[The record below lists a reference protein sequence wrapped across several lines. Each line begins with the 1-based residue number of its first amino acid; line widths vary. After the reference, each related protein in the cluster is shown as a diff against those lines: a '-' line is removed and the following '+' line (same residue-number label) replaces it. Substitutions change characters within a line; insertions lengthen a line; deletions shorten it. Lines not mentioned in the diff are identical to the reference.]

1 MNELNR
7 KVIHIVH
14 WERSGIFSVA
24 NELAA
29 QGLENGHSHAVR
41 VIRKQK
47 GYWDI
52 FLSLFRMAS
61 IFFEI
66 IFKQKNLYHAHSFLP
81 FMFLYLITGKGAV
94 TFHNLYPFFSSASKK
109 DKIKRDL
116 IRKLFATK
124 SISSS
129 SVGKAVA
136 DAVQR
141 HLGITS
147 VVIFNGLMVERY
159 HFSVPGK
166 KTILGAAG
174 RLDDQKN
181 FEALVVAFSRCK
193 CDGVQL
199 HIAGEGVKRSVLE
212 LLIKQHGLENNV
224 FLLGHQGDMPAFYAS
239 IDAFICSSLYEG
251 FGIVLAEA
259 ILSGKPVISTNV
271 GIAVDLEAI
280 SIIRSG
286 FEIDDLASAIDQWQK
301 MSLSEIELSAN
312 HNRAAIIDEFT
323 ISKIYQQYVEHVW
336 SGV

>member
-1 MNELNR
+1 M
-7 KVIHIVH
+7 H

-29 QGLENGHSHAVR
+29 HGAANGHSHAIR

-47 GYWDI
+47 GSLDI
-52 FLSLFRMAS
+52 FLSFFRMIS
-61 IFFEI
+61 IFLEI
-66 IFKQKNLYHAHSFLP
+66 IFKRHNLYHAHSFLP
-81 FMFLYLITGKGAV
+81 FMFLYLVAGTGAV
-94 TFHNLYPFFSSASKK
+94 TFHNLYPFFSSPSKK
-109 DKIKRDL
+109 DKIKRNL
-116 IRKLFATK
+116 ICKLFAAK
-124 SISSS
+124 RISSS

-136 DAVQR
+136 DAVQQ
-141 HLGITS
+141 HLGINS
-147 VVIFNGLMVERY
+147 VVIFNGLMIERY

-166 KTILGAAG
+166 KTVLGAAG

-181 FEALVVAFSRCK
+181 FEALVEAFSRCK
-193 CDGVQL
+193 FDDVQL

-212 LLIKQHGLENNV
+212 LLIKQHGLESNV
-224 FLLGHQGDMPAFYAS
+224 FLLGHQSDMPAFYAS

-271 GIAVDLEAI
+271 GIAVDLETI
-280 SIIRSG
+280 NIIRSG
-286 FEIDDLASAIDQWQK
+286 FDIDDLACAIDQWKK
-301 MSLSEIELSAN
+301 MTLSEIDLSVN

-336 SGV
+336 SGI